1 MGTSG
6 WWQIQRLAVP
16 TSLPITSRLLLCY
29 TESRKLNY
37 ISWCPLQR
45 GCWNIM
51 WFWFCPEDHL
61 QESLSW
67 KWATWGSSK
76 GSDLASTLADEPGS
90 SGAALAV
97 SGIQFPVS
105 LVPKNGKQWPCVF
118 FRTILRQWFSNFTT
132 SEPPRKLVNRLTV
145 GPHSQS
151 SFSGSWRRS
160 ENFHFYQMSRWCWC
174 HWSGSTLW
182 EAFF

>member
-1 MGTSG
+1 MADTKVGSSN
-6 WWQIQRLAVP
+6 IPANHF
-16 TSLPITSRLLLCY
+16 RLLLCY

-37 ISWCPLQR
+37 ISWCPLQAR
-45 GCWNIM
+45 VLEHN
-51 WFWFCPEDHL
+51 L
-61 QESLSW
+61 VLVL
-67 KWATWGSSK
+67 SK
-76 GSDLASTLADEPGS
+76 GSLAGVPELEVSYVRQQQGERFGKHTGEMNPGS

-132 SEPPRKLVNRLTV
+132 SEPPRKLVKRLTV

-160 ENFHFYQMSRWCWC
+160 ENFPFLPNVRWCWC
-174 HWSGSTLW
+174 HWSQHTLK
-182 EAFF
+182 AFF